1 MKILLI
7 SFYFPPYN
15 NIGSVRV
22 GKTAKY
28 LLAAGHDV
36 RVVTAKD
43 QLIPEALTLEIPSE
57 KVIYTHWTNVRR
69 PAELFAR
76 KQVQSTVPARPT
88 IGYEPPKRAITS
100 ALWSAFKS
108 VAYFPDMHIGWFRP
122 ARRACIELTKEWK
135 PDIVYASAVPYTAL
149 MIAKSVARHL
159 EIPWVAEL
167 RDLWTDNH
175 FYEYPFWRRW
185 VDRKLEKYVLNSAAA
200 FVTVS
205 EPLAETLRTR
215 YLQPITIATN
225 GFDPGD
231 YPTSVSIKKD
241 GKLRIAYTGGLH
253 QCNYDLTPLFQALR
267 LLGPM
272 KDSIEVSFYGRPA
285 DLAVANLAAQSN
297 GVSEFVRLNAAVS
310 HKESLRIQCESDVLL
325 FLVWND
331 AAQGRGVYSGKFFEY
346 IGSQRPILAVGQ
358 SENIAVEY
366 MKSNNIGFVSQEAAA
381 IAEKLHAWIDQKAE
395 YGEIAAERLGI
406 GAEFSREAQTQIIAK
421 TLHQVV
427 QSRNDSR
434 RARGTTHA

>member
-43 QLIPEALTLEIPSE
+43 QLIPVALTLEIPSE
-57 KVIYTHWTNVRR
+57 RVIYTHWTNVRR

-76 KQVQSTVPARPT
+76 KQVQNTAPTRPT
-88 IGYEPPKRAITS
+88 IGYAPPKRAITS

-108 VAYFPDMHIGWFRP
+108 VVYFPDMHIGWFRP
-122 ARRACIELTKEWK
+122 ARRACLELAENWT
-135 PDIVYASAVPYTAL
+135 PDVIYASAVPYTAL
-149 MIAKSVARHL
+149 MIARSVAKKL
-159 EIPWVAEL
+159 QIPWVAEL

-185 VDRKLEKYVLNSAAA
+185 LDRKLEKSVLNSAAG

-215 YLQPITIATN
+215 YSQPITVATN

-231 YPTSVSIKKD
+231 YPASVSFNQD

-272 KDSIEVSFYGRPA
+272 EDRIEVSFYGRPA
-285 DLAVANLAAQSN
+285 DLAVVDSAAKIN
-297 GVSEFVRLNAAVS
+297 GVSGFLRLHSAVS
-310 HKESLRIQCESDVLL
+310 HRESSRVQCEADILL
-325 FLVWND
+325 FLIWND
-331 AAQGRGVYSGKFFEY
+331 VAQGRGVYSGKFFEY
-346 IGSQRPILAVGQ
+346 IGSRRPILAVGQ
-358 SENIAVEY
+358 SNNVAAEY
-366 MKSNNIGFVSQEAAA
+366 MQKHNLGFVSQDATA
-381 IAEKLHAWIDQKAE
+381 IAAKLRAWMDQKLAQ
-395 YGEIAAERLGI
+395 GKIAAEPPGI
-406 GAEFSREAQTQIIAK
+406 GAEFSREAQTQVIADALVR
-421 TLHQVV
+421 TV
-427 QSRNDSR
+427 QLPGPQNLKGGA
-434 RARGTTHA
+434 RA